1 MQLMFCF
8 RTCLGNTLFVTCLAL
23 PLTVSAQQVSGLVM
37 NPPQAVV
44 DQPVEAAVNIS
55 GDSFYCGLIVSMG
68 EGKTREFRVT
78 EKDIPLKVRHQ
89 YAAPGNYAVTA
100 EGKTLIRGLKT
111 APACTG
117 KAISASVL
125 VVPEQ
130 APVVDKSAP
139 AEIAALRDAAN
150 GGNPE
155 AMYKYGNVLAN
166 GRSDKEAF
174 TWFMAASK
182 RNLVKAMNA
191 VGYMY
196 QEGRGVLQDHEEAAG
211 WYEKAV
217 LGGSVDALINRGL
230 LLAKGLGT
238 PQDKMLAYAH
248 FSVATVNAPDANL
261 RQEATRLRD
270 EIVRDL
276 SADQLIAGQDEAKKL
291 ATRIGK

>member
-1 MQLMFCF
+1 ME
-8 RTCLGNTLFVTCLAL
+8 
-23 PLTVSAQQVSGLVM
+23 S
-37 NPPQAVV
+37 PQ
-44 DQPVEAAVNIS
+44 AAVNQPIKGAVS
-55 GDSFYCGLIVSMG
+55 ITANTNTFYCGLLVTMG
-68 EGKTREFRVT
+68 DGSTREFRVS
-78 EKDIPLKVRHQ
+78 EKETPVKFEHR
-89 YAAPGNYAVTA
+89 YSAPGNYAVTV
-100 EGKTLIRGLKT
+100 EGKTVFRGLMT
-111 APACTG
+111 APACRG
-117 KAISASVL
+117 KATSASVL
-125 VVPEQ
+125 VVPEH
-130 APVVDKSAP
+130 AAVAEKSAS
-139 AEIAALRDAAN
+139 AEISALRDAAN

-166 GRSDKEAF
+166 GGSDKEAF

-196 QEGRGVLQDHEEAAG
+196 QEGRGVLQDHKEAAG

-217 LGGSVDALINRGL
+217 LGGSVDALVNRGL

-248 FSVATVNAPDANL
+248 FSVATVNAPDADL